1 MSQVDRI
8 LETIDHGVGRPISG
22 VANPLNVSS
31 FSRTGCGRRPDAGH
45 DFCAPC
51 LAWLRFESDDD
62 PLERALPEESV
73 EPEDDY
79 YSFVMGMC
87 GY

>member
-1 MSQVDRI
+1 MNQVDRI
-8 LETIDHGVGRPISG
+8 LDVIDHGVGRPISG
-22 VANPLNVSS
+22 VANPLNQSS
-31 FSRTGCGRRPDAGH
+31 CSRMGCGRIPEAGH

-62 PLERALPEESV
+62 PLEKRLPEESV
-73 EPEDDY
+73 EPQDDY
-79 YSFVMGMC
+79 EAFVMGMC